1 MKISDKYNLTSLA
14 NAIYDTGVNLA
25 ERRLDWL
32 ALMYSMAGGGED
44 LRASFHK
51 LASQGSSYRFKE
63 NDREFTKAIKKT
75 SDENLAWLLKKAK
88 ELGLNLD
95 DYKTLPNLPHPL
107 YPPNSGGRNPLKGGN
122 FPANRKREESPPFKG
137 GSGRVSI
144 TKCLLPSLHS
154 KPKMNFIPNEY
165 LTKCRS
171 NNSTFV
177 QSLVSTRILTAEQAF
192 TAADLYHLGAMK
204 DGSVIYWQIDTE
216 GRIRDGKIMQYGA
229 DCHRLKDRGALFL
242 GALMKSQLKG
252 ADGKPLLAFD
262 WHSTQC
268 LFGLHLL
275 KEKGEGKNEKLS
287 PSRVMIVEAEKT
299 AVILSQLRPDSLW
312 LASGGEGQLNV
323 DKLAPLLGKKVTL
336 FPDTDPDGKTFQNW
350 QHIANEARRQLGLD
364 ITVSDL
370 LEKYATPEQ
379 KERKIDI
386 ADFVEPTPGPSD
398 VITPLPCG
406 GVGEGSIL
414 HEMIEDN
421 PAMAELISQFD
432 LVETA
437 NE

>member
-1 MKISDKYNLTSLA
+1 MRISDKYNLTSLA
-14 NAIYDTGVNLA
+14 NAIYDTGANLA

-32 ALMYSMAGGGED
+32 ALMYSMAGGGES
-44 LRASFHK
+44 LRTSFHK
-51 LASQGSSYRFKE
+51 LASQGSTYKFKE

-88 ELGLNLD
+88 ELGINLE
-95 DYKTLPNLPHPL
+95 DYKTLPIP
-107 YPPNSGGRNPLKGGN
+107 PLKGGN

-144 TKCLLPSLHS
+144 TKCLLSSLHS

-171 NNSTFV
+171 NQSTFV
-177 QSLVSTRILTAEQAF
+177 QSLISSGILTAEQAH
-192 TAADLYHLGAMK
+192 TAADMYHLGAMK

-268 LFGLHLL
+268 LFGLHLAA
-275 KEKGEGKNEKLS
+275 NA
-287 PSRVMIVEAEKT
+287 PRVMIVEAEKT

-312 LASGGEGQLNV
+312 LASGGESQLNV

-336 FPDTDPDGKTFQNW
+336 FPDTDPDGKTCQNW

-386 ADFVEPTPGPSD
+386 ADFLVSEELGMRSEEFPAAREADEPAPPQSQELQELCD
-398 VITPLPCG
+398 A
-406 GVGEGSIL
+406 
-414 HEMIEDN
+414 N
-421 PAMAELISQFD
+421 PAMAELITQFD
-432 LVETA
+432 LVETT

>member
-32 ALMYSMAGGGED
+32 ALMYSMAGGGES

-51 LASQGSSYRFKE
+51 LASQGSTYKFRE

-88 ELGLNLD
+88 ELGINLED
-95 DYKTLPNLPHPL
+95 HLSLA
-107 YPPNSGGRNPLKGGN
+107 GRRAREDWIN
-122 FPANRKREESPPFKG
+122 ARKPTS
-137 GSGRVSI
+137 
-144 TKCLLPSLHS
+144 KCLLPSLRTQ
-154 KPKMNFIPNEY
+154 PKMNFIPNEY
-165 LTKCRS
+165 LTRCRS

-177 QSLVSTRILTAEQAF
+177 QSLVSTHILTAEQAY

-216 GRIRDGKIMQYGA
+216 GRIRDGKVMQYGA
-229 DCHRLKDRGALFL
+229 DCHRLKDHGAQWM
-242 GALMKSQLKG
+242 GWLMRYRLKG
-252 ADGKPLLAFD
+252 ADGKFLLSQEWQA
-262 WHSTQC
+262 TQC

-275 KEKGEGKNEKLS
+275 KEKGEGKNDELS

-299 AVILSQLRPDSLW
+299 AVIMSQLRPGPIW
-312 LASGGEGQLNV
+312 LASGGEGQLTL
-323 DKLAPLLGKKVTL
+323 DKLAPLLGKKITL
-336 FPDTDPDGKTFQNW
+336 FPDTDPDGKTFQTW
-350 QHIANEARRQLGLD
+350 QNIANEARRQLGLD
-364 ITVSDL
+364 VTVSDL

-386 ADFVEPTPGPSD
+386 ADFIEPTPGPS
-398 VITPLPCG
+398 TPLPPREG
-406 GVGEGSIL
+406 QGESPL
-414 HEMIEDN
+414 LAD
-421 PAMAELISQFD
+421 LIDTFD
-432 LVETA
+432 LIELKD
-437 NE
+437 E

>member
-1 MKISDKYNLTSLA
+1 MNISDKYNLVSLA
-14 NAIYDTGVNLA
+14 NAIYDTGANLA

-32 ALMYSMAGGGED
+32 ALMYSMAGGGESM
-44 LRASFHK
+44 RASFHK
-51 LASQGSSYRFKE
+51 LASQGSTYKFKE

-88 ELGLNLD
+88 ELGINLD
-95 DYKTLPNLPHPL
+95 DFLTLE
-107 YPPNSGGRNPLKGGN
+107 GRRAREDWIN
-122 FPANRKREESPPFKG
+122 ARKPSN
-137 GSGRVSI
+137 
-144 TKCLLPSLHS
+144 KCLLPSLHS

-171 NNSTFV
+171 NNSSFV
-177 QSLVSTRILTAEQAF
+177 QSLVSAGILTPEQAAC
-192 TAADLYHLGAMK
+192 AADIYHLGAMK

-242 GALMKSQLKG
+242 GALTKSQLKG

-268 LFGLHLL
+268 LFGLHLAA
-275 KEKGEGKNEKLS
+275 NA
-287 PSRVMIVEAEKT
+287 PRVMIVEAEKT
-299 AVILSQLRPDSLW
+299 AVILSQRRPDLIW
-312 LASGGEGQLNV
+312 LASGGESQLNV

-386 ADFVEPTPGPSD
+386 ADFLVSEEYSAAPPPAEISD
-398 VITPLPCG
+398 T
-406 GVGEGSIL
+406 L

-421 PAMAELISQFD
+421 PAMAELITQFD
-432 LVETA
+432 LVETS

>member
-1 MKISDKYNLTSLA
+1 MRISDKYNLTSLA
-14 NAIYDTGVNLA
+14 NAIYDTGANLA

-32 ALMYSMAGGGED
+32 ALMYSMAGGGES

-51 LASQGSSYRFKE
+51 LASQGSTYKFKE

-88 ELGLNLD
+88 ELGINLE
-95 DYKTLPNLPHPL
+95 DYKTLPIP
-107 YPPNSGGRNPLKGGN
+107 PLKGGN

-171 NNSTFV
+171 NNSSFV
-177 QSLVSTRILTAEQAF
+177 QSLVSAGILTPEQAAC
-192 TAADLYHLGAMK
+192 AADIYHLGAMK

-216 GRIRDGKIMQYGA
+216 GRIRDGKVMQYGA
-229 DCHRLKDRGALFL
+229 DCHRLKDRGAQWM
-242 GALMKSQLKG
+242 GWLMRYRLKG
-252 ADGKPLLAFD
+252 ADGKFLLPQEWQA
-262 WHSTQC
+262 TQC
-268 LFGLHLL
+268 LFGLHLM
-275 KEKGEGKNEKLS
+275 KEKGEGKNEKSS

-299 AVILSQLRPDSLW
+299 AVILSQRRPDCVW
-312 LASGGEGQLNV
+312 LASGGEGQLSL
-323 DKLAPLLGKKVTL
+323 DKLAPLIGKKVTL

-364 ITVSDL
+364 ISVSDL

-386 ADFVEPTPGPSD
+386 ADFLHSEELPAAPPPAEISD
-398 VITPLPCG
+398 T
-406 GVGEGSIL
+406 L

-421 PAMAELISQFD
+421 PAMAELITQFD
-432 LVETA
+432 LVETS

>member
-1 MKISDKYNLTSLA
+1 MKISDKFNLVSLA
-14 NAIYDTGVNLA
+14 NAIYDTGANLA

-32 ALMYSMAGGGED
+32 ALMYSMAGGGES

-51 LASQGSSYRFKE
+51 LASQGSTYKFRE

-88 ELGLNLD
+88 ELGINLED
-95 DYKTLPNLPHPL
+95 HL
-107 YPPNSGGRNPLKGGN
+107 SIEGRRAREDWIN
-122 FPANRKREESPPFKG
+122 ARKPVTR
-137 GSGRVSI
+137 
-144 TKCLLPSLHS
+144 CLLPSLRTQ
-154 KPKMNFIPNEY
+154 PKMNYIPNEY

-177 QSLVSTRILTAEQAF
+177 QSLVSTRILTAEQAH
-192 TAADLYHLGAMK
+192 TAADMYHLGAMK

-268 LFGLHLL
+268 LFGLHLAA
-275 KEKGEGKNEKLS
+275 S
-287 PSRVMIVEAEKT
+287 APRVMIVEAEKT
-299 AVILSQLRPDSLW
+299 AVILSQRRPDLIW
-312 LASGGEGQLNV
+312 LASGGESQLNV

-336 FPDTDPDGKTFQNW
+336 FPDTNPDGKTFQNW

-364 ITVSDL
+364 ISVSDL

-386 ADFVEPTPGPSD
+386 ADFLHSEELPAARDGDLPAQAPPPAEISD
-398 VITPLPCG
+398 T
-406 GVGEGSIL
+406 L

-421 PAMAELISQFD
+421 PAMAELITQFD
-432 LVETA
+432 LVETTH
-437 NE
+437 E